1 MPPMLAAQSEGRAKE
16 DSQRSA
22 AKGSKKGGSLRD
34 LAYRFE
40 PMPKNRSGLDAD
52 SPELPRPRTKHRG
65 LSRGDVCRTTLLGT
79 TGNKGKK
86 KEPEPREAPASTSPV
101 RPKG

>member
-16 DSQRSA
+16 DNQRSA

-40 PMPKNRSGLDAD
+40 AMPKNRSGLDAARRSCHVHALSTED
-52 SPELPRPRTKHRG
+52 FLGAMFAELPF
-65 LSRGDVCRTTLLGT
+65 
-79 TGNKGKK
+79 
-86 KEPEPREAPASTSPV
+86 
-101 RPKG
+101 